1 MLKILR
7 GLDMKD
13 KIGLVFSHLHVRD
26 NEMYKF
32 DILNEVVDTF
42 RNYKKDFFI
51 VVSSHGCRVPNCILD
66 KVDDMYWEASIDG
79 NEIGRGHPK
88 FCVKGYELLIQNGI
102 SKSLKLRGC
111 DLIGNESYLYDLLET
126 QDLIITE
133 QTCLQKRMI
142 GDLLMMGNTQTMLDL
157 WSINPWNYDKS
168 GLYNLFDNAE
178 CLAQKQGIE
187 VEQYLKQNAFYLKP
201 EEIQWYDTEKNW
213 DRKNNCFKSEFD
225 SSHLWGFGQYP
236 YYGGF

>member
-66 KVDDMYWEASIDG
+66 KVDDMYWEA
-79 NEIGRGHPK
+79 
-88 FCVKGYELLIQNGI
+88 
-102 SKSLKLRGC
+102 
-111 DLIGNESYLYDLLET
+111 
-126 QDLIITE
+126 
-133 QTCLQKRMI
+133 
-142 GDLLMMGNTQTMLDL
+142 
-157 WSINPWNYDKS
+157 
-168 GLYNLFDNAE
+168 
-178 CLAQKQGIE
+178 
-187 VEQYLKQNAFYLKP
+187 
-201 EEIQWYDTEKNW
+201 
-213 DRKNNCFKSEFD
+213 
-225 SSHLWGFGQYP
+225 
-236 YYGGF
+236 